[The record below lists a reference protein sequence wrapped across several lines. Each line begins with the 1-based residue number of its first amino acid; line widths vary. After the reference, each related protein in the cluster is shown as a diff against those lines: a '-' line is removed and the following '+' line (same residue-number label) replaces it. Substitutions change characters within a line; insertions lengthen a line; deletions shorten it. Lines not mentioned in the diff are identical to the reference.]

1 MSIQRFET
9 GKRLSEAV
17 AFNGTVYLTGQVAN
31 DHCAPDIYLQTQQTL
46 ASIDRLLEKNNSDKS
61 RVLMATIYLTNMD
74 TFADMNRAWEE
85 WVVPGATPARATV
98 EVSRLAGKEYGVEI
112 SVTAA
117 QRAT

>member
-1 MSIQRFET
+1 MSIQRFEI

-31 DHCAPDIYLQTQQTL
+31 DNCAPDIYIQTQQTL
-46 ASIDRLLEKNNSDKS
+46 ASIDRILAENKSDKS
-61 RVLMATIYLTNMD
+61 RILMATIYLTNMD
-74 TFADMNRAWEE
+74 TFAEMNRAWEE
-85 WVVPGATPARATV
+85 WVVPSATPARATI